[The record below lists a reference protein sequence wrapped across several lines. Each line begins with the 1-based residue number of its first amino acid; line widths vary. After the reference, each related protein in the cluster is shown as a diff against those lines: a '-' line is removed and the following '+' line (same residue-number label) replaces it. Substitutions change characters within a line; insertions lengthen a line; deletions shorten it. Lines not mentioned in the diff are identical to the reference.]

1 MFMSKTN
8 IWLQNFSFFFS
19 TKQKYHMSRKFC
31 KNVQKLLVEVR
42 FKIILNKDRLLL
54 YPNFEEKKVFMDVFI
69 HTFSIC
75 R

>member
-1 MFMSKTN
+1 MYRS
-8 IWLQNFSFFFS
+8 
-19 TKQKYHMSRKFC
+19 Y
-31 KNVQKLLVEVR
+31 LVEVR